1 MHVSVIVAVTCTHVC
16 TYCCLQLS
24 YATLLY
30 YVSRLNDNAVDD
42 TNK

>member
-1 MHVSVIVAVTCTHVC
+1 MHVH
-16 TYCCLQLS
+16 CCLQLS